1 MNHALYTARILI
13 VALIAP
19 LILTGIA
26 LVWSFS
32 LAAQL
37 PARVAV
43 HWDLAGHP
51 NGYGSPFE
59 FPIGIASVC
68 LPLVAIFGGA
78 VILISHRGPLT
89 PLAKLLA
96 VTSIWVTL
104 IISTIFLGSL
114 LDGNAGK
121 DIGAVFGLALGLATV
136 VAAAGWFVL
145 PKGVRGV
152 GGKVRP
158 AVAPVALAPGERASW
173 IRTASL
179 STGLIWSIILICVA
193 IGVVTVV
200 STILTNGQYWWISFV
215 PVVVLLIALSNFAW
229 TVRVDARGLTIRSV
243 LGIPVVHVP
252 LAQVTSADVID
263 VQAISQYGGWGIRIA
278 LNGRLGVIV
287 RSGEALEVHRS
298 KGLDVVVTVDDAST
312 AAALLNGLAHPATT
326 PAAGA

>member
-19 LILTGIA
+19 LILTGVA

-37 PARVAV
+37 PSRVVV

-68 LPLVAIFGGA
+68 LPLIAIFGGA

-104 IISTIFLGSL
+104 IVSTTFLGSL
-114 LDGNAGK
+114 LDSNAGK
-121 DIGAVFGLALGLATV
+121 DIGAMLGLGLGIATV
-136 VAAAGWFVL
+136 VAAGAWFAL

-152 GGKVRP
+152 GGTVRP
-158 AVAPVALAPGERASW
+158 AVTPVDLAHGERASW

-179 STGLIWSIILICVA
+179 SAGLIWGIVLICVA
-193 IGVVTVV
+193 IAAVTIT

-263 VQAISQYGGWGIRIA
+263 VQAISQYGGWGIRFA

-312 AAALLNGLAHPATT
+312 AAALLNGLAHRAPAPT
-326 PAAGA
+326 ASA

>member
-1 MNHALYTARILI
+1 MNHALYTARILV

-19 LILTGIA
+19 LILTGVA

-32 LAAQL
+32 LAAKL

-43 HWDLAGHP
+43 HWDLAGNP

-68 LPLVAIFGGA
+68 LPLIAIFGGA

-104 IISTIFLGSL
+104 IVSTSFLGSL
-114 LDGNAGK
+114 GENVSK
-121 DIGAVFGLALGLATV
+121 DIGLVLGLALGLATI
-136 VAAAGWFVL
+136 VAAAAWFVL

-152 GGKVRP
+152 GGTVRP
-158 AVAPVALAPGERASW
+158 AGNPVALAHGERASW

-179 STGLIWSIILICVA
+179 SAGLIWGIVLICVA
-193 IGVVTVV
+193 IAVVTIT

-215 PVVVLLIALSNFAW
+215 PVVVLFIALSNFAW

-263 VQAISQYGGWGIRIA
+263 VQAISQYGGWGIRFA

-312 AAALLNGLAHPATT
+312 AAALLNGLAGRVPAPTT
-326 PAAGA
+326 NE

>member
-1 MNHALYTARILI
+1 
-13 VALIAP
+13 
-19 LILTGIA
+19 
-26 LVWSFS
+26 
-32 LAAQL
+32 
-37 PARVAV
+37 
-43 HWDLAGHP
+43 
-51 NGYGSPFE
+51 
-59 FPIGIASVC
+59 
-68 LPLVAIFGGA
+68 
-78 VILISHRGPLT
+78 
-89 PLAKLLA
+89 
-96 VTSIWVTL
+96 VT
-104 IISTIFLGSL
+104 
-114 LDGNAGK
+114 
-121 DIGAVFGLALGLATV
+121 
-136 VAAAGWFVL
+136 
-145 PKGVRGV
+145 
-152 GGKVRP
+152 
-158 AVAPVALAPGERASW
+158 PVALAPGERASW

-179 STGLIWSIILICVA
+179 STGLIWFIILICVA

-252 LAQVTSADVID
+252 LDQVTSADVID

-312 AAALLNGLAHPATT
+312 AAALLNGLAHPATA